1 MIITGATNIS
11 IKFIPFI
18 NDMWKKKSF
27 RSIRSPRKYMERVE
41 EVSYEYVMVT
51 TLKEIYRANTIASS
65 FFFAGDTQS
74 PILGITFHERSP

>member
-1 MIITGATNIS
+1 
-11 IKFIPFI
+11 
-18 NDMWKKKSF
+18 
-27 RSIRSPRKYMERVE
+27 MERVE

-74 PILGITFHERSP
+74 PILGITFHERSPE

>member
-1 MIITGATNIS
+1 MICG
-11 IKFIPFI
+11 
-18 NDMWKKKSF
+18 KKRVFEVF
-27 RSIRSPRKYMERVE
+27 RSTRKYMERVE

-74 PILGITFHERSP
+74 PILSITFHERSP